1 MKVVPIESMPGS
13 SEIKQSLTW
22 MSWLSRMIIAI
33 SPVSVNDGWTVV
45 KFKFFSRATLL
56 HLLFFFGPMLLFV
69 LASNFNG
76 DHSKIV
82 MKSIVST
89 SETYNIID
97 FLSSFFM
104 MFILPF
110 SCAIPFLMSTGIPSI
125 SSLALSGDLCWPKY
139 GFLGPLGAFL
149 LMSADLL
156 GQYIL
161 AISIVK
167 RKYTPKLF

>member
-1 MKVVPIESMPGS
+1 
-13 SEIKQSLTW
+13 
-22 MSWLSRMIIAI
+22 
-33 SPVSVNDGWTVV
+33 
-45 KFKFFSRATLL
+45 
-56 HLLFFFGPMLLFV
+56 
-69 LASNFNG
+69 
-76 DHSKIV
+76 